1 MGRKV
6 SRYPLWFRERVMSS
20 AGSLRRVGKQWQV
33 SPRTLSRWRRQLQ
46 LTGNLA
52 PGGFSPGRPRKLSLL
67 HTILLGLFKLIFPDA
82 LLTQC
87 ISFLNYFGAQ
97 LQPQQTSLIS
107 RNLKMLGFT
116 KKKLC
121 HINVRRNEEQRKMW
135 WILRSPYG
143 VADVPRARLIDID
156 ETGVVL
162 FTTERGWGHALRGQ
176 RAVTYAPPE
185 RGKKY
190 TVILAI
196 SNHGVVSWLVVNNNT
211 NTELFVN
218 FIRHNLHP
226 ALGECGH
233 FLMMDNLSAHH
244 TAAVVQEVKQTG
256 HQLLFR
262 PPYSLDYAPV
272 ELAFKKVKTYLR
284 SHKYEISPDNL
295 ESYIHEA
302 IGTITPEDCNNWFK
316 KCFY

>member
-67 HTILLGLFKLIFPDA
+67 HTILLGLFKLIFPGSHFLRIGLFLKYLIVIAFSDA

-156 ETGVVL
+156 ETGM
-162 FTTERGWGHALRGQ
+162 
-176 RAVTYAPPE
+176 Y
-185 RGKKY
+185 Y
-190 TVILAI
+190 
-196 SNHGVVSWLVVNNNT
+196 
-211 NTELFVN
+211 
-218 FIRHNLHP
+218 
-226 ALGECGH
+226 
-233 FLMMDNLSAHH
+233 
-244 TAAVVQEVKQTG
+244 
-256 HQLLFR
+256 
-262 PPYSLDYAPV
+262 
-272 ELAFKKVKTYLR
+272 
-284 SHKYEISPDNL
+284 
-295 ESYIHEA
+295 
-302 IGTITPEDCNNWFK
+302 
-316 KCFY
+316 